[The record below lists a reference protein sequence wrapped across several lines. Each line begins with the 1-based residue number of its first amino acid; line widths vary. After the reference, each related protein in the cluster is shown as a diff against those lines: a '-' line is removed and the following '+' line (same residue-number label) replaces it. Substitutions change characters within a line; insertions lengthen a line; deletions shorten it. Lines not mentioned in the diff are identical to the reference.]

1 MSTQSDWLT
10 GEKKKKSGLIGKLKK
25 LTRKSEEKEFGSG
38 SDISSFSVQSS
49 ATSAF
54 QKVQEKAKDVR
65 KRSSSKD
72 RSARAKTPQEANEPF
87 DKYFSGPFGASS
99 AAASSSN
106 GSQPTASSS
115 SRPAPAPSSS
125 YMRRY

>member
-1 MSTQSDWLT
+1 M
-10 GEKKKKSGLIGKLKK
+10 LILIV
-25 LTRKSEEKEFGSG
+25 LFHIILPMILSIPHNA
-38 SDISSFSVQSS
+38 DI
-49 ATSAF
+49 
-54 QKVQEKAKDVR
+54 DC
-65 KRSSSKD
+65 RSSSKD

-99 AAASSSN
+99 AAAAAASSSN

-115 SRPAPAPSSS
+115 SRPAPAPAS

>member
-1 MSTQSDWLT
+1 M
-10 GEKKKKSGLIGKLKK
+10 LILIV
-25 LTRKSEEKEFGSG
+25 LFHIILPMILSIPHNA
-38 SDISSFSVQSS
+38 DI
-49 ATSAF
+49 
-54 QKVQEKAKDVR
+54 DC
-65 KRSSSKD
+65 RSSSKD

-99 AAASSSN
+99 SAASSSN

-115 SRPAPAPSSS
+115 SRPAPAPAS